1 MSYKDDKAYM
11 DFVFAGFGG
20 QGILISGNLL
30 CHAALNEGKEVT
42 FFPSYGVEMRGGAAN
57 CYVVISKKPIGSPIP
72 SQPETGLIMSLP
84 ALERFQA
91 IVKPGGHLL
100 VNTDIV
106 PEEEVNRND
115 VEKIFIPANKISTDI
130 VGSEKLA
137 NMVMLGY
144 IVEKFKCVKTESVI
158 SAIKEVVGEKHKKM
172 IPLNEKAILT
182 GAEYF
187 LKRGQGIK

>member
-1 MSYKDDKAYM
+1 MSYKGENFYM

-30 CHAALNEGKEVT
+30 CLAALNEEREVT

-72 SQPETGLIMSLP
+72 SHPAVGIIMSLP
-84 ALERFQA
+84 ALERFQG

-106 PEEEVNRND
+106 PEKEVNRDD
-115 VEKIFIPANKISTDI
+115 VTKTFISANKISTDV

-137 NMVMLGY
+137 NMVMLGFL
-144 IVEKFKCVKTESVI
+144 VKKFNCVKIDSVI
-158 SAIKEVVGEKHKKM
+158 SAIKDIVSEKHKKM
-172 IPLNEKAILT
+172 IPLNEKAVLA
-182 GAEYF
+182 GAEHF
-187 LKRGQGIK
+187 LKIG